1 MHDSSDFF
9 SRFYF
14 ASGILFSALD
24 CVSLC
29 VFVSVLFIVVMST
42 LHLIFVVSFCYN
54 TTVNLCLS
62 NKLKKDLCVLVLNI
76 ILPLRFFSIYFT
88 HQHTGMPVF
97 NDF

>member
-9 SRFYF
+9 FSFFF

-29 VFVSVLFIVVMST
+29 VFVSVLFIVVTST

-62 NKLKKDLCVLVLNI
+62 NKLKKDLCVLDLNI
-76 ILPLRFFSIYFT
+76 ILPFKIFFYIFYPSAYWNACI
-88 HQHTGMPVF
+88 
-97 NDF
+97 